1 MKRLVLSILALTLAI
16 SAPPT
21 TAQQSNWPDL
31 DQLLFST
38 LTASGTA
45 EASFWLPD
53 QADPATATRA
63 LGIVYEHI
71 PGSAGNTSIAV
82 GLYQPTTAGWGF
94 VGLVEGLFGQSP
106 RDATFGPTYVDI
118 TTIMLG
124 PNEPRCCPTM
134 PVRWRVSLASRTAQ
148 RLN

>member
-1 MKRLVLSILALTLAI
+1 MIRVAALIVAVALNVSVTPA
-16 SAPPT
+16 
-21 TAQQSNWPDL
+21 TAQQSAWPDL
-31 DQLLFST
+31 DRLLFST

-63 LGIVYEHI
+63 LGVVYEYI
-71 PGSAGNTSIAV
+71 PGSAGSTSIAV
-82 GLYQPTTAGWGF
+82 GLYQRTTAGWGF
-94 VGLVEGLFGQSP
+94 IGPVEGLFGQSP
-106 RDATFGPTYVDI
+106 RDAVFGPTYVDL

-134 PVRWRVSLASRTAQ
+134 PVRWRVSLASRAAQ

>member
-1 MKRLVLSILALTLAI
+1 VRGLAICLALLA
-16 SAPPT
+16 APLH
-21 TAQQSNWPDL
+21 AQDGWPNL

-53 QADPATATRA
+53 SADADAATRA
-63 LGIVYEHI
+63 LGIVYEYI
-71 PGSAGNTSIAV
+71 PGSAGSTSIASGV
-82 GLYQPTTAGWGF
+82 YQRVPEGWQFAGT
-94 VGLVEGLFGQSP
+94 VSGLFGQSP
-106 RDATFGPTYVDI
+106 TDAAFGPGHVDV

-124 PNEPRCCPTM
+124 PDEPRCCPTL
-134 PVRWRVSLASRTAQ
+134 PARWRIDLSTFSAQ

>member
-1 MKRLVLSILALTLAI
+1 MRLSALLFALMCAI
-16 SAPPT
+16 SVPP
-21 TAQQSNWPDL
+21 AKGQHSEWPDL

-53 QADPATATRA
+53 QADPAAATRA

-82 GLYQPTTAGWGF
+82 GLFQRTTAGWGF
-94 VGLVEGLFGQSP
+94 VGPVENVFGHLPS
-106 RDATFGPTYVDI
+106 DATFGPTHVEL
-118 TTIMLG
+118 TTIMPG
-124 PNEPRCCPTM
+124 PDDPRCCPTL
-134 PVRWRVSLASRTAQ
+134 PVRWRISLASRTVQ

>member
-1 MKRLVLSILALTLAI
+1 MRLGAFILALAI
-16 SAPPT
+16 SASST
-21 TAQQSNWPDL
+21 TAQQGAWPDL
-31 DQLLFST
+31 DRLLFST

-53 QADPATATRA
+53 QTNPATATRA
-63 LGIVYEHI
+63 LGIVYEYV

-82 GLYQPTTAGWGF
+82 GVYQRTTAGWTFAGP
-94 VGLVEGLFGQSP
+94 VEGLFGQSP
-106 RDATFGPTYVDI
+106 RDASFGPAHVDL

-124 PNEPRCCPTM
+124 PDEPRCCPTM